1 VIDMA
6 VSLPTAADVRKVREQ
21 AAKTAAERAEVARTP
36 LLAVLGA
43 GDLAYNAAVRAF
55 ANARARADERAEKAS
70 ELPAKFTTEE
80 LRKAVDE
87 LRAHAKEVYA
97 EFAERGEKAWGKF
110 RAQPQVKQA
119 VSTLGT
125 YTGKLDARVDALVD
139 DAHDVAEKALA
150 TVSRQTRATG
160 EKFAQATK
168 RYSDEAAEDVTEA
181 TKDVSAAVTDAGTK
195 TAGAVAEAGDE
206 VATTTRSTTRKAA
219 NRTRPATTTPKTA
232 E

>member
-1 VIDMA
+1 MA

-43 GDLAYNAAVRAF
+43 GDVAYNAAVKAF
-55 ANARARADERAEKAS
+55 ADARARAGERAGKAS

-87 LRAHAKEVYA
+87 IRAQAKEMYA
-97 EFAERGEKAWGKF
+97 QFAERGEKAWGKF

-119 VSTLGT
+119 VSTLGG
-125 YTGKLDARVDALVD
+125 YTVKFDARVDAFVD
-139 DAHDVAEKALA
+139 DAHDVAEKALT

-160 EKFAQATK
+160 ERFAQATK
-168 RYSDEAAEDVTEA
+168 RYSGEAAEGVTEV
-181 TKDVSAAVTDAGTK
+181 TEDVSAAVADAGTT
-195 TAGAVAEAGDE
+195 TADAVAEVGEEA
-206 VATTTRSTTRKAA
+206 ATTTRATTRKAA
-219 NRTRPATTTPKTA
+219 NRTRPATTTPKSA
-232 E
+232 K